1 MGKRIQE
8 QTKVLVSS
16 AQSCLRRERSP
27 TLFSGDDERDA
38 SPILE
43 VFGCR
48 YLEGKEAYLSLK
60 MEISNNISPFFL
72 CQNCA

>member
-1 MGKRIQE
+1 MGKRIQK

-16 AQSCLRRERSP
+16 AQSCLRRESSP
-27 TLFSGDDERDA
+27 ALFSGDDEHDV

-43 VFGCR
+43 VFGCK
-48 YLEGKEAYLSLK
+48 YLGGKEVYLSLK
-60 MEISNNISPFFL
+60 MKISNNISPFFL